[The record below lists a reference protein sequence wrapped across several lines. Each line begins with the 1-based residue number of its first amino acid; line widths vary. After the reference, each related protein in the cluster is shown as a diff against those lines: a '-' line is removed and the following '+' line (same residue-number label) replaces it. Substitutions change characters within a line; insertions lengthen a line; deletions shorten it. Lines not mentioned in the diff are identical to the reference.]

1 MADMDGWSVALL
13 AVAGYVAVVVLVRM
27 MNVRRDRLMAEFR
40 EKFAAEKQKKK
51 REAAQAAEAAKP
63 RRNQAA

>member
-13 AVAGYVAVVVLVRM
+13 AVASYVAVVVLVRM
-27 MNVRRDRLMAEFR
+27 MNVRRDRLTAEFR

-51 REAAQAAEAAKP
+51 REAAQEGKS

>member
-1 MADMDGWSVALL
+1 MADMDAWSVALL
-13 AVAGYVAVVVLVRM
+13 AMVGYVAVVILVRM
-27 MNVRRDRLMAEFR
+27 MIVRRERLLAEFR

-51 REAAQAAEAAKP
+51 REATPDTKSP

>member
-1 MADMDGWSVALL
+1 MADMDIWSVALL
-13 AVAGYVAVVVLVRM
+13 AVASYVAVVVLVRM
-27 MNVRRDRLMAEFR
+27 MNVRRERLTAEFR

-51 REAAQAAEAAKP
+51 REAAQEGKP